1 MMNTC
6 EIVSRI
12 LQQLFVFLFD
22 NFLSNFFCTIVVFSE
37 SHYNIDVNYNIE
49 LLKSVLYFSP

>member
-1 MMNTC
+1 MMNTR

-12 LQQLFVFLFD
+12 LQQLLVFLFD
-22 NFLSNFFCTIVVFSE
+22 NFLSNFFYTIVVFSE